1 MEVEPHLQ
9 IGVGLQG
16 EQIEPRQRGAEIA
29 EIGITLTRMSAR
41 IKRTNNLAS
50 GIEDLTANYQRLES
64 DFRDFFPD
72 LIKYATLG
80 KY

>member
-1 MEVEPHLQ
+1 LPESLQ
-9 IGVGLQG
+9 RLLPTIIARDLLSSYQ
-16 EQIEPRQRGAEIA
+16 EIV

-50 GIEDLTANYQRLES
+50 GLEDLTANYQRLES

-72 LIKYATLG
+72 LINYA
-80 KY
+80 KKFKH

>member
-1 MEVEPHLQ
+1 
-9 IGVGLQG
+9 
-16 EQIEPRQRGAEIA
+16 
-29 EIGITLTRMSAR
+29 MSAR

-72 LIKYATLG
+72 LIKYATVD